1 MHSLICDGEYRSLD
15 KHERERRRR
24 LVIWSSCLIMAV
36 FLLAI
41 SLAVLNNPKPKTDIH
56 IVSKGANFIKTTAA
70 SAAASN
76 GMVTA
81 ACKSTLYPAACESA
95 LGGSAA
101 KSLNDI
107 FSASV
112 ESAKLRASSAR
123 ALAYNLTVPKSKS
136 KAKTASFGRPTAL
149 DDCLELLDISLE
161 QLDDVINSKGKSKQ
175 SADDI
180 HTWLSAALT
189 HQVTCSDGMAA
200 AGGDD
205 AVGIKAMSAEV
216 SVLSQ
221 YISNALALHAKLK
234 RKAGRGRR
242 LRNEFQIG

>member
-95 LGGSAA
+95 LGGPAA

-136 KAKTASFGRPTAL
+136 KAKTASFGRPTVLTTVSSSSTSAW
-149 DDCLELLDISLE
+149 S
-161 QLDDVINSKGKSKQ
+161 SWMTSSTAKGRANKAPTTSIRG
-175 SADDI
+175 SA
-180 HTWLSAALT
+180 
-189 HQVTCSDGMAA
+189 
-200 AGGDD
+200 
-205 AVGIKAMSAEV
+205 
-216 SVLSQ
+216 
-221 YISNALALHAKLK
+221 
-234 RKAGRGRR
+234 RR
-242 LRNEFQIG
+242 